1 MTFSILLFIIS
12 VDIYIVRCFILQETI
27 AREPVPDDALL
38 IEQFRLGDETAFEL
52 IAARYL
58 GLISSIVKKYR
69 GRDLYPDTTDLI
81 QEAMVAM
88 LIAVRKYDS
97 SKNMSFKNFL
107 SMCVEKR
114 FISVFRSV
122 SSKSRIPDNNKI
134 FIDEEYEDVFDSN
147 QSTPDEILESK
158 EHTDMLYRRL
168 KETLSPYEY
177 EVTLCY
183 LKGFSCK
190 ETAALLNVSEK
201 SVENALTRTRRK
213 ISKH

>member
-1 MTFSILLFIIS
+1 MTFIAVLFIIK
-12 VDIYIVRCFILQETI
+12 VDIYIVRCFILQENI
-27 AREPVPDDALL
+27 AREPLPHDAQL
-38 IEQFRLGDETAFEL
+38 IQRFQSGDETAFEL

-58 GLISSIVKKYR
+58 GLISSIAKKYR

-97 SKNMSFKNFL
+97 DKNMSFKNFL
-107 SMCVEKR
+107 ALCVEKR
-114 FISVFRSV
+114 FISVLRAA

-134 FIDEEYEDVFDSN
+134 FLDDESEDVFDSN

-158 EHTDMLYRRL
+158 EHTRSLYKRL
-168 KETLSPYEY
+168 KEELSPYEY

-190 ETAALLNVSEK
+190 ETARFLNVSEK
-201 SVENALTRTRRK
+201 SVENALSRTRKK

>member
-1 MTFSILLFIIS
+1 MFIIK
-12 VDIYIVRCFILQETI
+12 VDIYIVRCFILQEKI
-27 AREPVPDDALL
+27 AREALPSDALL
-38 IEQFRLGDETAFEL
+38 IRRFREGDETAFEQ

-97 SKNMSFKNFL
+97 EKNMSFKNFL
-107 SMCVEKR
+107 ALCVEKR
-114 FISVFRSV
+114 FISVYRGV

-134 FIDEEYEDVFDSN
+134 FLDEEYEDAFDLN
-147 QSTPDEILESK
+147 QSTVDEILESK
-158 EHTDMLYRRL
+158 EHTELLYRKL
-168 KETLSPYEY
+168 KEALSPYEY

-201 SVENALTRTRRK
+201 SVENALTRTRKK